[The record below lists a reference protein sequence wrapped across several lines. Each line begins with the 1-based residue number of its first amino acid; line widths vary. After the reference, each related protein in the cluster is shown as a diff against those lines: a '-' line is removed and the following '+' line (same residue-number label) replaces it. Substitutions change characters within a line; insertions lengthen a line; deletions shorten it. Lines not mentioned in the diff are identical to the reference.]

1 MLSFLICLRR
11 GGEAD
16 PQIADRRFNLVVDII
31 PCHLLKFYK
40 ILDGLRSKPTVK
52 ERNNHD

>member
-1 MLSFLICLRR
+1 MLSFLICLKR
-11 GGEAD
+11 GGEAGA
-16 PQIADRRFNLVVDII
+16 QVADRRFNLVVDII

-40 ILDGLRSKPTVK
+40 ILDGLRSNQPVK